1 MSVSEQEA
9 KQQIAQ
15 MQQSLE
21 SMRVSA
27 RRGSYVRIVG
37 VIVGFAI
44 VGIYVYLFIGLGMA
58 VKNSKE
64 FPKIIK
70 NRLEV
75 LQPQKVLATAAEK
88 ALPVLWEESQKMAAD
103 MDLRAIIQPEL
114 AALVQELQPLMTQ
127 EIDRVLPHV
136 QTAVVREGNIAV
148 QQLHSDLQ
156 GLLDARVQTLIRK
169 HETQIA
175 QETGLT
181 QDKVEQILVNII
193 DANQEAL
200 LSVVQKRWG
209 DNTTQ
214 LAHIANLVDELPVL
228 PPLSEEELV
237 KHTVYTLIALL
248 KYKLPD
254 YDLKVQIGRTPA
266 PAQPAPGGARG
277 PSPAELVNQ
286 LEAALKD
293 PNLPEESSKAIRQE
307 LEKARKAL
315 QEQKSKAPA
324 VTQPVSDAEILQR
337 KIKALEEALKRTDL
351 PAQARQGIQQ
361 ELDKARKAQ
370 Q

>member
-15 MQQSLE
+15 MRQSLE

-27 RRGSYVRIVG
+27 RRGNYVRIVG
-37 VIVGFAI
+37 LIVGFAI
-44 VGIYVYLFIGLGMA
+44 VAIYVWLFYSLAMA
-58 VKNSKE
+58 VKNSEE
-64 FPKIIK
+64 FPGLIK
-70 NRLEV
+70 SRLEV
-75 LQPQKVLATAAEK
+75 LQPQKVLAKAAEK
-88 ALPVLWEESQKMAAD
+88 ALPVLWEESQKMATD
-103 MDLRAIIQPEL
+103 MDLWSTIQPEL
-114 AALVQELQPLMTQ
+114 TALVQDLQPLVTQ
-127 EIDRVLPHV
+127 EINRVLPQV
-136 QTAVVREGNIAV
+136 QTAVVREGNIAA
-148 QQLHSDLQ
+148 QQLRSDLQ
-156 GLLDARVQTLIRK
+156 GLLDARVQALIRR
-169 HETQIA
+169 HQTQIT
-175 QETGLT
+175 QQTGLT
-181 QDKVEQILVNII
+181 EDKVEQILVNII

-200 LSVVQKRWG
+200 LNVVRKRWG
-209 DNTTQ
+209 DNTEQ
-214 LAHIANLVDELPVL
+214 LAHIANLVDELPAL
-228 PPLSEEELV
+228 PPLSEDELV
-237 KHTVYTLIALL
+237 KHTIYTLVALL

-254 YDLKVQIGRTPA
+254 YDLAAQIGTVTA
-266 PAQPAPGGARG
+266 PARQAPGGASG
-277 PSPAELVNQ
+277 LSPAELVTQ

-315 QEQKSKAPA
+315 QEQESMAPA

-351 PAQARQGIQQ
+351 PAQARQEIQQ